1 MEFLIIAEI
10 FERMET
16 TTKRIELTN
25 ILVELF
31 KKIPKKIIPNA
42 VYLLQGIIRPN
53 FEGVEL
59 GIAEKLAI
67 RAISKSS
74 GLPIK
79 KIENDYKDKGDLGL
93 TASNILKLKTQTKC
107 IKYSDKL
114 SLSFEK
120 RGRTFT
126 VPWTAPCNSNWGS
139 WNGDWHVVHKMHG
152 VFKWYFQSNPNVQ
165 FKNPIS
171 SKQGFT
177 PTCPSLGDAK
187 NMLPG
192 ETCITYES
200 LGSRAVS
207 GEACANKGFNTWLLI
222 VSKLPNDEFY
232 FNCAGKIW

>member
-1 MEFLIIAEI
+1 MKQKAFTLMELMIVIVVI
-10 FERMET
+10 G
-16 TTKRIELTN
+16 
-25 ILVELF
+25 ILA
-31 KKIPKKIIPNA
+31 A
-42 VYLLQGIIRPN
+42 VGMVY
-53 FEGVEL
+53 F
-59 GIAEKLAI
+59 
-67 RAISKSS
+67 SKSITAAQTAA
-74 GLPIK
+74 IK
-79 KIENDYKDKGDLGL
+79 SQNDEIY
-93 TASNILKLKTQTKC
+93 NFIKLKTQTKC

-207 GEACANKGFNTWLLI
+207 GDACANKGFNTWLLI